1 MCSGPVSQPQSV
13 VQAGSKMGE
22 DKAGFRQFDT
32 STGPWRLTKYSFPGL
47 TVPGLASVLAW
58 TGLVTSVIFTI
69 TSTDL
74 LFTPLAVGA
83 TKGVVQLEN
92 ITKSGF

>member
-1 MCSGPVSQPQSV
+1 
-13 VQAGSKMGE
+13 MGE
-22 DKAGFRQFDT
+22 DNDGFRQLDT
-32 STGPWRLTKYSFPGL
+32 STGPWRPWRLTKYSFPGL

-58 TGLVTSVIFTI
+58 TGLVTSTIFTI

-74 LFTPLAVGA
+74 HFIPLAIGA

-92 ITKSGF
+92 IRTSLD